1 MISVPARP
9 GKNGLVIS
17 VKVRPGASRK
27 GIDGIEGDALKVWLT
42 APPVEGAA
50 NEQLVDV
57 LSEAF
62 GIKKSGIRVIKGL
75 SSRNKVVEVEGVK
88 GLQLKEK

>member
-1 MISVPARP
+1 MIPVPTRP
-9 GKNGLVIS
+9 GKKGIVVS
-17 VKVRPGASRK
+17 VRVRPGASRK
-27 GIDGIEGDALKVWLT
+27 GIDGIEGDALKVRLT

-50 NEQLVDV
+50 NEQLIEV

-75 SSRNKVVEVEGVK
+75 SSRDKMVEIEGAK
-88 GLQLKEK
+88 ELKLKEK